1 MGCRTQVM
9 GNRHGDENSFRRG
22 NLSFTSI
29 NLVKL
34 ALISKN
40 IDDFFVKLDRYIN
53 LCCKQLLERFEF
65 QGKKNVRNFPFLYG
79 QHIWKDSELLG
90 PDDEVKDILK
100 HGSLAVGFIGLAEA
114 LVALTG
120 KHHGESDESYQ
131 LGYKIVEH
139 MRKKMDQASEFYDL
153 NFSLI
158 ATPAEGLS
166 GKFIQKDKEEF
177 GRIQGVTEC
186 DYYTNSFHIPVYY
199 QIKAIDKIN
208 KEGPFHKLCNG
219 GHITYIECDGDVS
232 KNLKALDLLVK
243 AMAKS

>member
-1 MGCRTQVM
+1 M
-9 GNRHGDENSFRRG
+9 
-22 NLSFTSI
+22 
-29 NLVKL
+29 

-65 QGKKNVRNFPFLYG
+65 LRGKRMLGIFHFYG
-79 QHIWKDSELLG
+79 QHIWKDSGLLG

-139 MRKKMDQASEFYDL
+139 MRKKMDQAG
-153 NFSLI
+153 
-158 ATPAEGLS
+158 GLS
-166 GKFIQKDKEEF
+166 MI
-177 GRIQGVTEC
+177 
-186 DYYTNSFHIPVYY
+186 
-199 QIKAIDKIN
+199 
-208 KEGPFHKLCNG
+208 
-219 GHITYIECDGDVS
+219 
-232 KNLKALDLLVK
+232 
-243 AMAKS
+243 

>member
-1 MGCRTQVM
+1 MKKGINFESGEPNYDLYQLALETTAKRLFPNFSFIDSTFNLPYYNGTPESEVAYMGCRTRVM
-9 GNRHGDENSFRRG
+9 GNCHGDENSFRRG

-139 MRKKMDQASEFYDL
+139 M
-153 NFSLI
+153 
-158 ATPAEGLS
+158 
-166 GKFIQKDKEEF
+166 
-177 GRIQGVTEC
+177 
-186 DYYTNSFHIPVYY
+186 
-199 QIKAIDKIN
+199 
-208 KEGPFHKLCNG
+208 
-219 GHITYIECDGDVS
+219 
-232 KNLKALDLLVK
+232 
-243 AMAKS
+243 